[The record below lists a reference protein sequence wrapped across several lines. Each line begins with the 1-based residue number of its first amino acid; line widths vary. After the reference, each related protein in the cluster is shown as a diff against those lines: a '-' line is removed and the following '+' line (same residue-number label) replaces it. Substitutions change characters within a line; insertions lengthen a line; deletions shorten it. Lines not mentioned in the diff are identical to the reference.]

1 MSLPKFRIG
10 VHATDV
16 ADGAMLAEWLHAAGF
31 TPVPGAD
38 GDEPCRAHVVRW
50 PVAFDLARLQG
61 PVILL
66 HGADTEL
73 PPWPSTVL
81 VEPLPLPDHSDVRSL
96 LAWST
101 LLIGTLR
108 RLVPVVAATAP
119 TACRVDPTARRA
131 PCPALVAVG
140 VSTGGP
146 EALRELL
153 TPLAGLH
160 LPQIVVV
167 QHIPTNFLGDLVA
180 RLSRQS
186 GYPCAVACDG
196 QPLAAG
202 TCWFAPGE
210 RHLRVVGGAGA
221 FRARASD
228 EPPLRGHRPAAEIL
242 FESCVEL
249 GVRGA
254 ALIMTGMGQDGAH
267 ALLRLR
273 QAGWA
278 TIGQDEA
285 TCAIYGMPRAAKAL
299 GAVDRELPLAELGPW
314 VAMICRAT
322 TKKTV

>member
-1 MSLPKFRIG
+1 MSLPKCRIG
-10 VHATDV
+10 VHAADP

-31 TPVPGAD
+31 TPVPGAE
-38 GDEPCRAHVVRW
+38 GDEPCRAHLVRW

-61 PVILL
+61 PTILL
-66 HGADTEL
+66 HGNDAEL
-73 PPWPSTVL
+73 PKLPAAME
-81 VEPLPLPDHSDVRSL
+81 VEPLPLPDHSEVRSL
-96 LAWST
+96 LGWST
-101 LLIGTLR
+101 LLLGTLR
-108 RLVPVVAATAP
+108 RLANVGAAIAP
-119 TACRVDPTARRA
+119 SACRVDPAARRA
-131 PCPALVAVG
+131 PSPCLVAVG

-153 TPLAGLH
+153 APLAGLL
-160 LPQIVVV
+160 LPPIVVV

-186 GYPCAVACDG
+186 GYPCAVASDG

-221 FRARASD
+221 FRARTTD
-228 EPPLRGHRPAAEIL
+228 EPPIRGHRPAAEVL
-242 FESCVEL
+242 FDSCADL

-254 ALIMTGMGQDGAH
+254 ALIMTGMGQDGAQ

-285 TCAIYGMPRAAKAL
+285 SCAIYGMPRAAKAL

-322 TKKTV
+322 HRKSV

>member
-1 MSLPKFRIG
+1 
-10 VHATDV
+10 
-16 ADGAMLAEWLHAAGF
+16 MLAEWLHAAGF
-31 TPVPGAD
+31 TPVLGAE

-50 PVAFDLARLQG
+50 PIASELARLQG

-66 HGADTEL
+66 HGPDDAL
-73 PPWPSTVL
+73 PPLPPAMD
-81 VEPLPLPDHSDVRSL
+81 VEPLPLPDRSDVRSL

-101 LLIGTLR
+101 QLIGTLR
-108 RLVPVVAATAP
+108 RLAPLVAASAP
-119 TACRVDPTARRA
+119 SACRVDPAARKA
-131 PCPALVAVG
+131 PCPSLVAVG

-153 TPLAGLH
+153 TPLAGLL
-160 LPQIVVV
+160 LPPLVVV
-167 QHIPTNFLGDLVA
+167 QHIPTNFLGDLVV
-180 RLSRQS
+180 RLSRQT
-186 GYPCAVACDG
+186 GYPCAVASDG

-210 RHLRVVGGAGA
+210 RHLRVVGVAGG

-242 FESCVEL
+242 FESCAEL

-299 GAVDRELPLAELGPW
+299 GAVDRELPLAEMGPW

-322 TKKTV
+322 PRKSV